1 MTTASSISL
10 PDPNTLCEVLI
21 QDIKRTLPRDT
32 LIVGIRT
39 GGVLVAERIRTALA
53 PDMPLGMLDISF
65 YRDDFARIGLH
76 PQVKPTTL
84 PFDIADRTILLVDD
98 VLFTGRTIRAAMNE
112 LFDWGRPAR
121 ILLAVLIDRH
131 AKEVPLAADYIGAVI
146 ETALTDDIQLTE
158 DSEGHLKLAIKHAEP
173 ATE

>member
-1 MTTASSISL
+1 MNSDSLQTL
-10 PDPNTLCEVLI
+10 PDPNQLCDELI
-21 QDIKRTLPRDT
+21 QKIKATLPPDA
-32 LIVGIRT
+32 LIVGIRS
-39 GGVLVAERIRTALA
+39 GGVLIADRIRKALM
-53 PDMPLGMLDISF
+53 PDQPLGMLDISF

-121 ILLAVLIDRH
+121 ILLAVLIDRN
-131 AKEVPLAADYIGAVI
+131 AREVPMAADYTGAVL
-146 ETALTDDIQLTE
+146 ETAPTNDIQLTE
-158 DSEGHLKLAIKHAEP
+158 DAEGHLNLTIKHAEP
-173 ATE
+173 ATR